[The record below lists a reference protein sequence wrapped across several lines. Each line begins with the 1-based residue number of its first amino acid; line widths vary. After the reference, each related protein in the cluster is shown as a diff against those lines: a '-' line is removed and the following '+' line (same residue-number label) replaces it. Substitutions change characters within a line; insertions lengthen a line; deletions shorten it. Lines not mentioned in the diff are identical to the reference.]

1 MDEVSNNPLTVYIP
15 NSMKLFPSIIILKK
29 KLQGSKK
36 SIINFMSIK
45 NSETKGKQPHIIL
58 LLHTGENGARD
69 QCVCKFYAIII
80 SCIYLTVQLLIK
92 LLTHFMP
99 HVLELKCETHTY
111 KMMIVVQIMETV
123 MYYYTAW
130 QS

>member
-1 MDEVSNNPLTVYIP
+1 MDEVSNNPLTAYIP
-15 NSMKLFPSIIILKK
+15 NSTTLFPGIIILKK
-29 KLQGSKK
+29 KLQGSKE
-36 SIINFMSIK
+36 SIINFLSIE

-69 QCVCKFYAIII
+69 VCVCKFYAIII
-80 SCIYLTVQLLIK
+80 SHIYLTAQLLIK

-99 HVLELKCETHTY
+99 HALELKCETHIY

-123 MYYYTAW
+123 TYYYTAW
-130 QS
+130 QT